1 MLTVMIRVIMMM
13 ITNDN
18 AADTHDLDDNV
29 EEDKVVR
36 N

>member
-18 AADTHDLDDNV
+18 AATHDLDDNV

>member
-1 MLTVMIRVIMMM
+1 MMLTVM